1 MFFGCKVFGSEEGTE
16 VTAGDLNYL
25 GADLGLQI
33 LDEYKPIVLTK
44 LFRGQMVEFYATA
57 IMGRGRDHAKW
68 SPVCGVTFQPKY
80 VGQINIK
87 SRAKM
92 LWDLDLEINAKDFDK
107 EGRLEDYQ
115 KVEQLIADLHH
126 VGAGTEESRT
136 FKNAVTVEAVP
147 GEFILS
153 FETDGSMTPRVAFE
167 KAFAELAERFSLIDE
182 DFAAVL

>member
-1 MFFGCKVFGSEEGTE
+1 
-16 VTAGDLNYL
+16 
-25 GADLGLQI
+25 
-33 LDEYKPIVLTK
+33 
-44 LFRGQMVEFYATA
+44 
-57 IMGRGRDHAKW
+57 
-68 SPVCGVTFQPKY
+68 
-80 VGQINIK
+80 
-87 SRAKM
+87 M